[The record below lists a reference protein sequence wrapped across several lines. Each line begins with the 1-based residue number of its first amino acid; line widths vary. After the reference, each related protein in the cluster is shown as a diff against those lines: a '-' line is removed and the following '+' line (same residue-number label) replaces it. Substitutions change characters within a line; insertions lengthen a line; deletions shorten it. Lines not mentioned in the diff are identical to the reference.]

1 MTTHEHQ
8 PRRPHRQPHPR
19 HRSPNTRDGTA
30 VCHVGVASGSRCKN
44 AASGGWVDK
53 SAYFDATV
61 FGAEGETAG
70 SLPDRGP
77 SPSQLGGG
85 WGALSIVLPSR
96 HDAVPR
102 LGTCATASR
111 RARVR

>member
-8 PRRPHRQPHPR
+8 PRRPHRQPHPDTDLR
-19 HRSPNTRDGTA
+19 TTRDGTA

-70 SLPDRGP
+70 WLPDRGL
-77 SPSQLGGG
+77 SPSQQGGEARNVRLSRDSG
-85 WGALSIVLPSR
+85 RCQRALAI
-96 HDAVPR
+96 
-102 LGTCATASR
+102 
-111 RARVR
+111 